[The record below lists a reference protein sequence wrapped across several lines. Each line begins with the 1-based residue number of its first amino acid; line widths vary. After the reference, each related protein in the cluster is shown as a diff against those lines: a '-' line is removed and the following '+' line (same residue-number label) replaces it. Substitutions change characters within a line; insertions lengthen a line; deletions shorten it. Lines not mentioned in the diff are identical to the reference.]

1 MPIKPS
7 SLYLVMSLSC
17 SFIDQDFLQEQK
29 RKSARV
35 ALFTTENWKDVNDN
49 LANCKTVAAT
59 GADKERTDQSEAV
72 SNTDGASREAAEKL
86 LAGVDGGAPCVRAQV
101 GGGESCAGANGSG
114 AVGARANGSGGEP
127 CAEANESGGEPCA
140 RANGSGGEPC
150 ARANGSGG
158 EPCARAN
165 GSAGEPCASA
175 NGSGGELGLGPM
187 YSFKKFK
194 VKERISFRKK

>member
-1 MPIKPS
+1 VSINE
-7 SLYLVMSLSC
+7 
-17 SFIDQDFLQEQK
+17 DFLQEQK

-49 LANCKTVAAT
+49 NLASCKTVAAAAKT
-59 GADKERTDQSEAV
+59 AEGSWEV
-72 SNTDGASREAAEKL
+72 SNTNGGMSSEAGAAEKL
-86 LAGVDGGAPCVRAQV
+86 FAGTDGGAPCVRAQG

-114 AVGARANGSGGEP
+114 PVG
-127 CAEANESGGEPCA
+127 A

-150 ARANGSGG
+150 ARANESGGEPCARANRSGG

-165 GSAGEPCASA
+165 GSRGA
-175 NGSGGELGLGPM
+175 LGLGSM